1 MPSPTP
7 TTLFELGSGGGN
19 NASFLCKRFTC
30 TLSDLSPQ
38 MLTLSRALNPDA
50 EHVLGDMR
58 TLRLGRT
65 FDAVFVHDAVM
76 YMATEDDLRSCMET
90 AFAHTRPG
98 GAALFA
104 PDCTRETFAP
114 GTDHGGHDGDDGRAL
129 RYLEWTHEPG
139 PGESSFAVDY
149 VVLLTRAR
157 RGRSRR
163 PRPSPPRALRRAHL
177 ALPARRRRGF
187 AAHRRPG
194 QPGARGRGRSRSS
207 WGAGHPPSDESVTRS
222 ARPDRGPRRLDV
234 TARSVRTSASSE
246 PNTASSRS
254 RSHSSTT
261 SREP

>member
-1 MPSPTP
+1 MRLYGDLAPWFHLLTSPSDYDVESARYERLIQDAVPDA

-38 MLTLSRALNPDA
+38 MLTLSRALNPGA

-139 PGESSFAVDY
+139 AGESSFAVDY
-149 VVLLTRAR
+149 VVLLTEPGADAR
-157 RGRSRR
+157 VVHDR
-163 PRPSPPRALRRAHL
+163 HL
-177 ALPARRRRGF
+177 HGLFAEHTWLYLLEAAGF
-187 AAHRRPG
+187 AAHVDPGNPELEDEAQPVFVGRRP
-194 QPGARGRGRSRSS
+194 
-207 WGAGHPPSDESVTRS
+207 PSK
-222 ARPDRGPRRLDV
+222 
-234 TARSVRTSASSE
+234 
-246 PNTASSRS
+246 
-254 RSHSSTT
+254 
-261 SREP
+261 